1 LDLRFLTPWG
11 ALFALAALVPLAV
24 FLLRQRRARRIRAAL
39 TLEEPSLASRLP
51 LALALAAVPG
61 LIGLAAAQPVV
72 EESRARPERVDAEA
86 FVLIDI
92 TRSMLA
98 SADARSPIRLDR
110 ARQLAIRLRDELPE
124 VPMGVA
130 SLTDRV
136 LPHAFPTTDRRVL
149 VATLE
154 KSVDIDRPGSAI
166 GGTLAT
172 SLEALA
178 QIPELLYFSSRAEK
192 RLLVVLTDGESLPLQ
207 GGLRRAFA
215 QAQPPIETILVQ
227 FWDAEE
233 RIYLTGIAEG
243 GYRPQPG
250 SRGTLDRVA
259 SLVGGRVFSENEG
272 GDIVAAAR
280 QAVGEGETR
289 ERELEG
295 ERIALM
301 PYVTLA
307 AILPLGFLLLR
318 RNL

>member
-11 ALFALAALVPLAV
+11 ALFAVATLVPLAV
-24 FLLRQRRARRIRAAL
+24 FLMRQRRARRIRAAL

-86 FVLIDI
+86 FVVVDI

-98 SADARSPIRLDR
+98 SADPRSPIRLDR
-110 ARQLAIRLRDELPE
+110 ARSLAIRLRDELPE
-124 VPMGVA
+124 VPMGII

-136 LPHAFPTTDRRVL
+136 LPHAFPTTDRRVF
-149 VATLE
+149 VATIQEAL
-154 KSVDIDRPGSAI
+154 DIDRPGSSI

-172 SLEALA
+172 SLEALGA
-178 QIPELLYFSSRAEK
+178 VPENLYFAPRAKK
-192 RLLVVLTDGESLPLQ
+192 RLLVVFTDGESLPLQ
-207 GGLRRAFA
+207 GGLEQAFG
-215 QAQPPIETILVQ
+215 QAMPPIETVLVHL
-227 FWDAEE
+227 WGAEE
-233 RIYLTGIAEG
+233 RIYAAGIAEG

-250 SRGTLDRVA
+250 SKATLDRVA
-259 SLVGGRVFSENEG
+259 SLIGGRVVSEDDAG
-272 GDIVAAAR
+272 GLSAAAR
-280 QAVGEGETR
+280 EVVGEGETR

>member
-1 LDLRFLTPWG
+1 LDIGFLTPWG

-39 TLEEPSLASRLP
+39 SLDEPSLASRLP

-61 LIGLAAAQPVV
+61 LIGLAATQPVI

-98 SADARSPIRLDR
+98 SADPRSPIRLDR
-110 ARQLAIRLRDELPE
+110 ARQLAIRLHDELPE

-154 KSVDIDRPGSAI
+154 KSIDIDRPGSAI

-172 SLEALA
+172 SLEALT
-178 QIPELLYFSSRAEK
+178 QIPELLYFAPSAER
-192 RLLVVLTDGESLPLQ
+192 RLLVVLTDGESLPLR
-207 GGLRRAFA
+207 GGLERAFA
-215 QAQPPIETILVQ
+215 KAQPPIETILVQ

>member
-1 LDLRFLTPWG
+1 LDVRFLTPWG
-11 ALFALAALVPLAV
+11 ALFALAAIVPLAV

-39 TLEEPSLASRLP
+39 TLDEPSLASRVR

-72 EESRARPERVDAEA
+72 EESRSRPERTDAEA
-86 FVLIDI
+86 FVLFDI

-98 SADARSPIRLDR
+98 SADPKAPIRLDR
-110 ARQLAIRLRDELPE
+110 ARDLAVRLRDELPE
-124 VPMGVA
+124 VPMGVV

-136 LPHAFPTTDRRVL
+136 LPHAFPTTDRRVF
-149 VATLE
+149 VATIE
-154 KSVDIDRPGSAI
+154 KSIDIDRPGSAI

-172 SLEALA
+172 SLEALT
-178 QIPELLYFSSRAEK
+178 QIPEYLYFSQRAEK
-192 RLLVVLTDGESLPLQ
+192 RLLVVLTDGESLPLR
-207 GGLRRAFA
+207 GGLERAFA
-215 QAQPPIETILVQ
+215 QASPPIETLLVH
-227 FWDAEE
+227 FWDANE
-233 RIYLTGIAEG
+233 RIYATGVAEG

-250 SRGTLDRVA
+250 SKDTLDRVA
-259 SLVGGRVFSENEG
+259 SLIGGRVFSEDEG
-272 GDIVAAAR
+272 GEIAAAAR
-280 QAVGEGETR
+280 EIVGEGATR

>member
-1 LDLRFLTPWG
+1 MDIGFLTPWG
-11 ALFALAALVPLAV
+11 ALFALAAVVPLAV
-24 FLLRQRRARRIRAAL
+24 FLQRQRRARRIRAAL
-39 TLEEPSLASRLP
+39 TLREPSLASRLP

-61 LIGLAAAQPVV
+61 LIALAAAQPVV

-86 FVLIDI
+86 FVVVDI

-98 SADARSPIRLDR
+98 SAEPRSPIRLDR
-110 ARQLAIRLRDELPE
+110 ARDLAIRLRDELPE
-124 VPMGVA
+124 IPMGIV
-130 SLTDRV
+130 SLSDRV
-136 LPHAFPTTDRRVL
+136 LPHAFPTTDRRVF
-149 VATLE
+149 VATIE

-172 SLEALA
+172 SLEALGDVS
-178 QIPELLYFSSRAEK
+178 ENLYFSSGAEK

-207 GGLRRAFA
+207 GGLQRAFA
-215 QAQPPIETILVQ
+215 RSTPPIETMLVHV
-227 FWDAEE
+227 WDADE
-233 RIYLTGIAEG
+233 RIYAAGVAEG
-243 GYRPQPG
+243 GYRPQP
-250 SRGTLDRVA
+250 RAKDTLDRVA
-259 SLVGGRVFSENEG
+259 SLTGGRVLSENDADG
-272 GDIVAAAR
+272 VIAAAR
-280 QAVGEGETR
+280 EIVGEGETR

>member
-1 LDLRFLTPWG
+1 VDIRFLTPWG

-39 TLEEPSLASRLP
+39 TLEEPSLKSRLP
-51 LALALAAVPG
+51 LAVALVAVPG

-72 EESRARPERVDAEA
+72 EESRSRPERIDAEA
-86 FVLIDI
+86 FVLVDI

-98 SADARSPIRLDR
+98 SADPKAPIRLDR
-110 ARQLAIRLRDELPE
+110 ARDLAVRLRDELPE

-136 LPHAFPTTDRRVL
+136 LPHAFPTTDRRVF
-149 VATLE
+149 VATID
-154 KSVDIDRPGSAI
+154 KSIDIDRPGSSI

-172 SLEALA
+172 SLEALT
-178 QIPELLYFSSRAEK
+178 QIPELLYFSPRAEK
-192 RLLVVLTDGESLPLQ
+192 RLLVVLTDGESLPLR
-207 GGLRRAFA
+207 GGLQRAFA
-215 QAQPPIETILVQ
+215 KSTPPIETILVH
-227 FWDAEE
+227 FWNAQE
-233 RIYLTGIAEG
+233 RIYFTGVAEG

-250 SRGTLDRVA
+250 SKATLDNVA
-259 SLVGGRVFSENEG
+259 SLVGGRVFSEDDV
-272 GDIVAAAR
+272 GDIAAAAR
-280 QAVGEGETR
+280 EILGDGETR
-289 ERELEG
+289 MRELEG